1 LLFQRVDTKSGAIVV
16 TKYSPKDKA
25 VAASSLAQYQALKQK
40 LINEWGI
47 GASVM
52 KKYDIEPYL
61 KQQEAYE
68 NLLVDFGDM
77 RKQYN
82 ELSDELRTAQ
92 SEGSPDTAPLQQKW
106 IDVGGKIQTMGSKQ
120 LLDVGAKFAK
130 NLSDFESKLE
140 KLVVNLQ
147 KVETKTPKQRAD
159 LVALLQFL
167 KKTLGSVK
175 NLSNEDF
182 DFVQAA
188 VDAVKAKA
196 PIT

>member
-1 LLFQRVDTKSGAIVV
+1 VV
-16 TKYSPKDKA
+16 TKYTPKDKA
-25 VAASSLAQYQALKQK
+25 VAASTLAQYQSLKQK
-40 LINEWGI
+40 LVNEWGI
-47 GASVM
+47 GASVL

-68 NLLVDFGDM
+68 GLLVDFADL

-82 ELSDELRTAQ
+82 DLSDQLRTAQ
-92 SEGSPDTAPLQQKW
+92 NDGSPEVVPLQQKW
-106 IDVGGKIQTMGSKQ
+106 IDVGGQVTAMGSKQ
-120 LLDVGAKFAK
+120 LLDVGGKFAK
-130 NLSDFESKLE
+130 NLSDFETTLD
-140 KLVVNLQ
+140 KLVVNLG

-159 LVALLQFL
+159 LVALMQFL
-167 KKTLGSVK
+167 KKTLTSVK

-196 PIT
+196 PSR